1 MHSSV
6 GGVRSPGVH
15 VDETGPKWYWGLNSF
30 SEEQRVLLTAVG
42 SLQTGDI
49 VSIFQILLG
58 VLKLTLKN
66 NFKSV

>member
-30 SEEQRVLLTAVG
+30 SEEQLLTAVG